1 MRKILWSFLLLTL
14 LVSCKEED
22 KKKVDVSNIAVE
34 TKVARFEVDFYNA
47 SEKTLPELKSK
58 YPLFF
63 PHDVDSVWVNKIKN
77 ADEQELFKET
87 QKIYRDISSLEKQL
101 NILFRHIK
109 YYNPNFKEPVV
120 ITTLS
125 NIDYNNR
132 VIYIG
137 DYLTISLDV
146 YLGKEHEFYGDYP
159 LYVKTNNTKEHI
171 IVDVAN
177 AIIEKQIK
185 PNSKRTFIEKMIAEG
200 KKMYVLD
207 MYLPNESDR
216 EKIGYAEN
224 KYHWILENEEG
235 VWRYFIEKDLLYS
248 TDSKLNKRFLDIAPF
263 SKFYLESDSETPGRV
278 GVWMGW
284 QIVRAFMKNNDVS
297 LHELMQLNAEEIFKK
312 SKYKPRK

>member
-1 MRKILWSFLLLTL
+1 MRKFLWSLVLLLTL
-14 LVSCKEED
+14 ISCKNDE
-22 KKKVDVSNIAVE
+22 KKKIDVSHIVTD
-34 TKVARFEVDFYNA
+34 TKVARFEVDFYNT
-47 SEKTLPELKSK
+47 SEETLPELKKK

-63 PHDVDSVWVNKIKN
+63 PHNVDSVWINKIN
-77 ADEQELFKET
+77 NTDEQELFKET
-87 QKIYRDISSLEKQL
+87 QKIYSNFSPLEKQI
-101 NILFRHIK
+101 NSLFQHIK
-109 YYNPNFKEPVV
+109 YYNPEFIEPLVV
-120 ITTLS
+120 TTIS

-132 VIYIG
+132 VLYTG
-137 DYLTISLDV
+137 DYLIISLDV
-146 YLGKEHEFYGDYP
+146 YLGKDHEFYGDYP

-177 AIIEKQIK
+177 AIVSKQIK
-185 PNSKRTFIEKMIAEG
+185 PSVKRTFIEKMIAEG

-216 EKIGYAEN
+216 EKIGYAIN
-224 KYHWILENEEG
+224 KFAWIQANEEG

-263 SKFYLESDSETPGRV
+263 SKFYLESDVETPGRV
-278 GVWMGW
+278 GVWIGW

-297 LHELMQLNAEEIFKK
+297 LRELMQMNAEEIFKK